1 MKRCI
6 RLAVCCLLIALMAS
20 ATSAFADP
28 KPPKKPKTPAKEAP
42 AKEEPADKSKAS
54 DEQAKPESKESEA
67 KEPEAK
73 ESEAKSSD
81 AEAKPAQPP
90 AEPKPTTHK
99 VTKGELKIETTLDG
113 VFEAKKTAEIFLKLE
128 AWTTLTVVSAVE
140 HGAEV
145 KRGDVL
151 VTLDLEKIDRAIGDL
166 RDTHKVSDLAMQ
178 LAEQQLKTLK
188 KTTPMDM
195 AANERMLKETNED
208 YDYYVKVSRP
218 MSLKS
223 AEFMLKSAQQNY
235 ENQLEEVRQLE
246 KMYNADDLT
255 EETEE
260 IILKRARAA
269 LERAEFYLE
278 DAKLYH
284 KRTLKTSIP
293 RRDISNKNILQRN
306 TLVGADAKVELPVA
320 LIQQNLSLDALK
332 LARKRSDEKL
342 AKLEADRAAM
352 VVKAP
357 LGGIVYYG
365 QCTGGKVSSSS
376 TTAAALK
383 PGGTLAAK
391 KVFMTIIQPRPM
403 HIRAT
408 VAESKL
414 QHVRAGIKG
423 TAKPA
428 GYPDIEMTAIVD
440 SVTAIP
446 VSAGSFGSKITVAT
460 DRQSEAV
467 MPGMTCKVTLVVYEN
482 KEALTVPP
490 KALKTDDSD
499 AKKQYVNV
507 LDKDG
512 KSKRRDVTVGRKTAT
527 KVEIL
532 KGLAEGD
539 EVLLDAPK
547 EASKETEEAKK
558 ETEEA
563 PKEAE
568 EAEKETDE
576 AEKDSK

>member
-1 MKRCI
+1 MERCI
-6 RLAVCCLLIALMAS
+6 RLAACCLLIAFMAS

-28 KPPKKPKTPAKEAP
+28 KPPKKPAKATSAE
-42 AKEEPADKSKAS
+42 KSEAS
-54 DEQAKPESKESEA
+54 DKQAK
-67 KEPEAK
+67 PEAK
-73 ESEAKSSD
+73 ESETKSSD
-81 AEAKPAQPP
+81 PEAKPAQPP
-90 AEPKPTTHK
+90 AESKPATHK
-99 VTKGELKIETTLDG
+99 VTKSGLKIETTLDG
-113 VFEAKKTAEIFLKLE
+113 VFEAKKTAEISLKPE

-166 RDTHKVSDLAMQ
+166 RDTHKSSDLAIE
-178 LAEQQLKTLK
+178 LAQQQMKTLQ
-188 KTTPMDM
+188 KTTPMDL
-195 AANERMLKETNED
+195 AANDRMLKNANDD
-208 YDYYVKVSRP
+208 YDYYLKVSRP
-218 MSLKS
+218 MSRKN
-223 AEFMLKSAQQNY
+223 ADFMLKSAQQRY

-246 KMYNADDLT
+246 KMYEADDLT

-269 LERAEFYLE
+269 LEQAEFYLE
-278 DAKLYH
+278 DATLYH
-284 KRTLKTSIP
+284 KRTLKTSLP
-293 RRDISNKNILQRN
+293 RRDISNKLLVQRN
-306 TLVGADAKVELPVA
+306 TLLGADAKVELPIA
-320 LIQQNLSLDALK
+320 LMQQRLSLAALQ

-342 AKLEADRAAM
+342 ANLVADRAAM

-357 LGGIVYYG
+357 LSGIVYYG
-365 QCTGGKVSSSS
+365 QCTGGKVSASS

-391 KVFMTIIQPRPM
+391 KVFMTIVQPRPM
-403 HIRAT
+403 LIRAT

-414 QHVRAGIKG
+414 QHVRPGIKG

-428 GYPDIEMTAIVD
+428 GYPDIEMTVIVD
-440 SVTAIP
+440 SVSAIP
-446 VSAGSFGSKITVAT
+446 VTAGNFASKITVAT
-460 DRQSEAV
+460 DRRSEAV
-467 MPGMTCKVTLVVYEN
+467 MPGMTCKVTLVAYEN

-512 KSKRRDVTVGRKTAT
+512 KSQRRNVKVGRKTAT

-532 KGLAEGD
+532 EGLAEGD

-547 EASKETEEAKK
+547 GASKESSKETEESKKDSKEASKESSKETEEAK
-558 ETEEA
+558 E
-563 PKEAE
+563 
-568 EAEKETDE
+568 
-576 AEKDSK
+576 DSK